1 MHDQGPS
8 PPSPLPPQSTVKC
21 LVVEKE
27 AELKLDPEHFE
38 GRQRSEKSFNPQQ
51 VVACLTVIAGLV
63 THQIEKYSQF

>member
-1 MHDQGPS
+1 
-8 PPSPLPPQSTVKC
+8 
-21 LVVEKE
+21 VEKE

-63 THQIEKYSQF
+63 THRIEKYTQF